1 MNDTLNPEL
10 VVGMRRLTQQLV
22 TRLAAGERF
31 DNPKF
36 TALADDAFGGTRTQ
50 AAYTCRDAY
59 DALEVAV
66 NRFLL
71 ESKARTFMQ
80 ADAEVFPSLRALM
93 EQLPTQTDRTVEQ
106 TEFQQFST
114 PPTIAFLAAK
124 LLGLQPPD
132 IVLEPSAGTGSLAI
146 WPRALGLRVVCNE
159 ISTRRPARLRQRI
172 RQDANNTS
180 A

>member
-10 VVGMRRLTQQLV
+10 VDGMRRLIQQLV

-50 AAYTCRDAY
+50 GAYTCRDAY

-71 ESKARTFMQ
+71 ESKARLFMQ
-80 ADAEVFPSLRALM
+80 AGAEVFPGLRALM
-93 EQLPTQTDRTVEQ
+93 EQLPTQTDRT
-106 TEFQQFST
+106 
-114 PPTIAFLAAK
+114 
-124 LLGLQPPD
+124 
-132 IVLEPSAGTGSLAI
+132 
-146 WPRALGLRVVCNE
+146 
-159 ISTRRPARLRQRI
+159 
-172 RQDANNTS
+172 
-180 A
+180 